1 MKTGYLLLAAILS
14 TTAANASQEADPR
27 GVWLREDGNARV
39 RIAPCGK
46 AMCATNLWIKDTSK
60 GEEVGDKLIMTL
72 KPQSANTLAGDAY
85 DPKRDMSYAIKV
97 TVGENSLTTRGCIV
111 AGMLCKN
118 VSWTPAR

>member
-1 MKTGYLLLAAILS
+1 MKTGFILVAAMLS
-14 TTAANASQEADPR
+14 ATATHASQEADPR

-39 RIAPCGK
+39 KIAPCGD

-72 KPQSANTLAGDAY
+72 KPQSPTTLSGEAY

-97 TVGENSLTTRGCIV
+97 TVGKNSLTTRGCIV

>member
-1 MKTGYLLLAAILS
+1 M
-14 TTAANASQEADPR
+14 
-27 GVWLREDGNARV
+27 REDGNARV
-39 RIAPCGK
+39 KIAPCGK
-46 AMCATNLWIKDTSK
+46 AMCATNLWIKDTSN

>member
-1 MKTGYLLLAAILS
+1 MKAAYLLLAAMLS
-14 TTAANASQEADPR
+14 ATASHASQEADPR

-72 KPQSANTLAGDAY
+72 KPQSANTLAGEAY

-118 VSWTPAR
+118 VSWTPAK

>member
-1 MKTGYLLLAAILS
+1 MKARYLLLAALLPA
-14 TTAANASQEADPR
+14 TAAHAAQEADPR
-27 GVWLREDGNARV
+27 GVWMREDGNARV

-60 GEEVGDKLIMTL
+60 GEQVGDKLIMTL
-72 KPQSANTLAGDAY
+72 KPQSPTTLAGEAY
-85 DPKRDMSYAIKV
+85 DPKRDMSFAIKV
-97 TVGENSLTTRGCIV
+97 TVGKGSLKTRGCIV